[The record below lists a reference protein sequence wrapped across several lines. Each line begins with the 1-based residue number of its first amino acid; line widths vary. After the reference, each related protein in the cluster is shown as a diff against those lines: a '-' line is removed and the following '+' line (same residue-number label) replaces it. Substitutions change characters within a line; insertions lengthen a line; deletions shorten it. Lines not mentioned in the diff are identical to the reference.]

1 MTPVSRRTFL
11 RTVGAGA
18 GLLVLGGC
26 STPAPGAPVT
36 EVALGAGEVGLDL
49 AGTLATTWGYN
60 GTVPGPEIR
69 IRAGDV
75 LRVPLRNA
83 LPEPTTIHWHGISLV
98 NAMDGTPGLT
108 QAPVEPGTAF
118 DYEFVVPDAGTHW
131 YHAHSGHQLDRGMY
145 GALIVEPR
153 TEELAY
159 DREYT
164 VLLDDWRDG
173 VDTSPGDGDHAGHG
187 GGVPGGAVPGGAVP
201 GGGLGGYGP
210 GTAPVADPEPDR
222 VSFGG
227 RSYPLMLVNARPPA
241 DPTVFEVRR
250 GDRVRLRVVNVAADT
265 GFRFAIAGHPLTVTH
280 SDGMPVQPVT
290 VDAIRLGM
298 GERYDVLVDAVAPG
312 VWQVGVQPEGK
323 TGFGRA
329 LLRYAEASASAAPP
343 ADAAPAELDGRLLT
357 YADLVGTGPSEV
369 PSTGAPDRT
378 YAVTL
383 RGTDIDVDGLAADA
397 PLPVSAGEWVRF
409 TVRNDSANWH
419 PMHLHG
425 HHFQLAAPGGR
436 GPLKDT
442 AVVPARGGELTVDWR
457 ADNPGE
463 WVIHCHNH
471 YHMEDGMTRTVS
483 YR

>member
-1 MTPVSRRTFL
+1 MTAVSRRRFL
-11 RTVGAGA
+11 WGAG
-18 GLLVLGGC
+18 VLALGAC
-26 STPAPGAPVT
+26 SIPAPRPPVT
-36 EVALGAGEVGLDL
+36 EVALRAGEVGLDL
-49 AGTLATTWGYN
+49 AGTLAATWGYN

-75 LRVPLRNA
+75 LHAPLRNA

-98 NAMDGTPGLT
+98 NSMDGTPGLT
-108 QAPVEPGTAF
+108 QAPVEPGTGF
-118 DYEFVVPDAGTHW
+118 DYEFVVPEAGTHW
-131 YHAHSGHQLDRGMY
+131 YHAHSGYQLDRGMY

-173 VDTSPGDGDHAGHG
+173 LAPSADDASLDDAGHG
-187 GGVPGGAVPGGAVP
+187 GTAPVGAIPGR
-201 GGGLGGYGP
+201 GLGGYGP
-210 GTAPVADPEPDR
+210 GTTTPDPGAAADPEPDR

-227 RSYPLMLVNARPPA
+227 RYYPLMLVNARPPA
-241 DPTVFEVRR
+241 DPAVFEVRR

-265 GFRFAIAGHPLTVTH
+265 GFRFAIAGHRLTVTH
-280 SDGMPVQPVT
+280 SDGMPVEPVT
-290 VDAIRLGM
+290 VDTIRLGM
-298 GERYDVLVDAVAPG
+298 GERYDVLVDAGAPG
-312 VWQVGVQPEGK
+312 AWQVGVLPEGK
-323 TGFGRA
+323 AGFGRA
-329 LLRYAEASASAAPP
+329 LLRYVDASGSAAPP
-343 ADAAPAELDGRLLT
+343 ADARPAELDGRLLT
-357 YADLVGTGPSEV
+357 YADLVGTGPPEV
-369 PSTGAPDRT
+369 PATGGPDRT

-419 PMHLHG
+419 PVHLHG
-425 HHFQLAAPGGR
+425 HHFQLLAPGGR

-442 AVVPARGGELTVDWR
+442 AVVPARGGELTFDWR
-457 ADNPGE
+457 ADNPGD
-463 WVIHCHNH
+463 WMVHCHNL
-471 YHMEDGMTRTVS
+471 YHMEDGMMRTVS

>member
-1 MTPVSRRTFL
+1 
-11 RTVGAGA
+11 
-18 GLLVLGGC
+18 
-26 STPAPGAPVT
+26 
-36 EVALGAGEVGLDL
+36 DL
-49 AGTLATTWGYN
+49 AGTPVQTWGYN

-75 LRVPLRNA
+75 LRAPLRNA

-108 QAPVEPGTAF
+108 QAPVDPGTAF

-173 VDTSPGDGDHAGHG
+173 LDTTPDRGDHAGHG
-187 GGVPGGAVPGGAVP
+187 GAVPGGAVPGGAVPGGAVPGGAVP

-210 GTAPVADPEPDR
+210 GAFAGPSATPGAGAAADPEPDR

-241 DPTVFEVRR
+241 DPAVFEVRR
-250 GDRVRLRVVNVAADT
+250 GDRVRLRVINAAADT
-265 GFRFAIAGHPLTVTH
+265 GFRFAIAGHRLTVTH
-280 SDGMPVQPVT
+280 SDGMPVDPVVVDT
-290 VDAIRLGM
+290 VRIGM
-298 GERYDVLVDAVAPG
+298 GERYDVLVDADAPG
-312 VWQVGVQPEGK
+312 AWQVGIQPEGK
-323 TGFGRA
+323 DGFGRA
-329 LLRYAEASASAAPP
+329 VLRYVDAPASAAPP
-343 ADAAPAELDGRLLT
+343 VEERPAELDGRLLT
-357 YADLVGTGPSEV
+357 YADLVCTGPTEV
-369 PSTGAPDRT
+369 PATGAPDRT

-383 RGTDIDVDGLAADA
+383 RGTDFDVEGLAADA

-419 PMHLHG
+419 PVHLHG
-425 HHFQLAAPGGR
+425 HHFQLTTAGR
-436 GPLKDT
+436 PLKDT
-442 AVVPARGGELTVDWR
+442 AVVAARGGELTFDWR
-457 ADNPGE
+457 ADNPGD
-463 WVIHCHNH
+463 WMIHCHNH
-471 YHMEDGMTRTVS
+471 YHMEDGMMRTLS
-483 YR
+483 YRS

>member
-1 MTPVSRRTFL
+1 MTPVSRRRFL
-11 RTVGAGA
+11 WGAG
-18 GLLVLGGC
+18 VLALGAC
-26 STPAPGAPVT
+26 AAPLPRTPVT

-49 AGTLATTWGYN
+49 AGTLVTTWGYN

-69 IRAGDV
+69 VRAGAV
-75 LRVPLRNA
+75 LRAPLRNT

-98 NAMDGTPGLT
+98 NSMDGTPGLT
-108 QAPVEPGTAF
+108 QPPVGPGTAF
-118 DYEFVVPDAGTHW
+118 DYEFVVPEAGTHW

-173 VDTSPGDGDHAGHG
+173 LDTSADHGEHG
-187 GGVPGGAVPGGAVP
+187 GVVPGV
-201 GGGLGGYGP
+201 GLGGGYGP
-210 GTAPVADPEPDR
+210 GVAPDADPDADPEPDR

-241 DPTVFEVRR
+241 DPAVFPVRR

-280 SDGMPVQPVT
+280 SDGMPVRPVT
-290 VDAIRLGM
+290 VDTIRIGM
-298 GERYDVLVDAVAPG
+298 GERYDVLVDAAAPG
-312 VWQVGVQPEGK
+312 AWQVGAAPEGK
-323 TGFGRA
+323 AGFGRA
-329 LLRYAEASASAAPP
+329 LLRYADAPGATAPP
-343 ADAAPAELDGRLLT
+343 ADARPAELDGRLLG
-357 YADLVGTGPSEV
+357 YADLVGTGPPEV
-369 PSTGAPDRT
+369 PATGIPDRT
-378 YAVTL
+378 YAMTL

-419 PMHLHG
+419 PVHLHG
-425 HHFQLAAPGGR
+425 HHFQLATAGR
-436 GPLKDT
+436 PLKDT
-442 AVVPARGGELTVDWR
+442 AVVPARGGELTFDWR
-457 ADNPGE
+457 ADNPGD
-463 WVIHCHNH
+463 WMVHCHNH
-471 YHMEDGMTRTVS
+471 YHMEDGMMRVLS